1 MSKKKKYYVVWVGM
15 TPGIY
20 ETWDEC
26 LRQTKGYP
34 NAKYKSFKTLLE
46 AQQAYSGAPNFA
58 SKASS
63 KSSTPN
69 INPAGYAKM
78 GVIMDSFCVDAACS
92 GNPGVM
98 EYRGVWTQD
107 QSELFR
113 MGPYKHGTNNIGEFL
128 GLVHALALFNKLGK
142 HKMVIYTDS
151 RTGMAWLRNKKVKT
165 TLVKNAE
172 TRVIWTMI
180 DKALFWIHNNTWDHT
195 ILKWDTKGWGE
206 IPADFG
212 RK

>member
-34 NAKYKSFKTLLE
+34 NAKYKSFKTLAE
-46 AQQAYSGAPNFA
+46 AQEAFSGSPDFA
-58 SKASS
+58 SKAAS
-63 KSSTPN
+63 KSN
-69 INPAGYAKM
+69 IINTGSYQSM
-78 GVIMDSFCVDAACS
+78 GIIMDSFCVDAACS

-98 EYRGVWTQD
+98 EYRGVFTND
-107 QSELFR
+107 KSELFR
-113 MGPYKHGTNNIGEFL
+113 MGPYKYGTNNIGEFL
-128 GLVHALALFNKLGK
+128 GLVHAIALFNKLGK

-151 RTGMAWLRNKKVKT
+151 KTGMAWLKNKKVKT
-165 TLVKNAE
+165 TLVKNDD
-172 TRVIWTMI
+172 TTIIWTMME
-180 DKALFWIHNNTWDHT
+180 KALYWINNNTWDHT
-195 ILKWDTKGWGE
+195 ILKWDTKEWGE